1 MKSKIS
7 NTDDYLTALPND
19 QREALLKLRKQIL
32 TAAPGAEEHFG
43 YGLPGFKLLGHPLI
57 YMGAAKEHCALYGK
71 MPAGFAEALKGFKQS
86 KGSVHFTPGKPI
98 PAALVKA
105 IVKAKVAEQHIRW
118 GAKPKKKT
126 TVTAKS
132 ANHWTKARK

>member
-7 NTDDYLTALPND
+7 NTDDYLAALPDD
-19 QREALLKLRKQIL
+19 QRDALQKVRKQIL
-32 TAAPGAEEHFG
+32 AAVPGAEEHFG

-57 YMGAAKEHCALYGK
+57 YMGAAKEHCALYGA

-98 PAALVKA
+98 PATLVKALVKA
-105 IVKAKVAEQHIRW
+105 KVVEQQARW
-118 GAKPKKKT
+118 GAKPDKKT
-126 TVTAKS
+126 TAPSKTVRRSS
-132 ANHWTKARK
+132 ATRK